1 MSTDMKLIKSQIFK
15 IIQSGGSSAS
25 WLGNLG
31 KKALTDLAF
40 PLARDYLPGL
50 VSILASNKI
59 SKFGRKISG
68 KGAVEA
74 GKGFTLSI
82 LNKDMNDIIKIIN
95 SLEDSGVLIDG
106 VAETIKHE
114 MKKTRRWIYWN
125 LVLALLAASIVQ
137 PLISPVVK
145 GVSGRRVK

>member
-50 VSILASNKI
+50 VSILASNTI

-74 GKGFTLSI
+74 GNGFTLFI
-82 LNKDMNDIIKIIN
+82 
-95 SLEDSGVLIDG
+95 
-106 VAETIKHE
+106 
-114 MKKTRRWIYWN
+114 
-125 LVLALLAASIVQ
+125 
-137 PLISPVVK
+137 
-145 GVSGRRVK
+145 